1 MRYSSVDVSL
11 PIPCALAGYT
21 LARQVSALRNCPP
34 TTVGPIDGSGA
45 SYLQMQGPIQYRA
58 SSGVIVNFS
67 LAREVFALTQFAAYA
82 YSAVVIVIVNVFVAK
97 EPE

>member
-1 MRYSSVDVSL
+1 
-11 PIPCALAGYT
+11 
-21 LARQVSALRNCPP
+21 
-34 TTVGPIDGSGA
+34 
-45 SYLQMQGPIQYRA
+45 MQGPIQYRA